1 MQIVTNRKKIKRK
14 KLQKVG
20 VRYTKA
26 LQVIDDSSQ
35 L

>member
-1 MQIVTNRKKIKRK
+1 MQTVSNRKKTKRK

-20 VRYTKA
+20 GRYTKA
-26 LQVIDDSSQ
+26 LQVIDDSSR